1 MQSATS
7 NSLAV
12 NIGPSGR
19 AIAQPM
25 DVDLLQALYQ
35 HTSLER
41 VSSAQYLAMS
51 LWLLERE

>member
-41 VSSAQYLAMS
+41 V
-51 LWLLERE
+51 